1 MADTAPKTLTTLRLV
16 TIIAEPVLQD
26 RMINLVKRNGAKGYS
41 IGEVQGEGPRGICAS
56 DVAGAN
62 LRLETIVATDV
73 AEKIIDELAEKF
85 FPKFSLIAFV
95 TDVDV
100 VRGDKY
106 I

>member
-1 MADTAPKTLTTLRLV
+1 MDSKNHQALSTLKLV

-26 RMINLVKRNGAKGYS
+26 RMIDLIKRNGAKGYS
-41 IGEVQGEGPRGICAS
+41 LGEVQGEGPRGICAS
-56 DVAGAN
+56 DVAGPN
-62 LRLETIVATDV
+62 IRLETIVAGDV
-73 AEKIIDELAEKF
+73 ASCIFDELAAKF
-85 FPKFSLIAFV
+85 FPRFSLIAYV